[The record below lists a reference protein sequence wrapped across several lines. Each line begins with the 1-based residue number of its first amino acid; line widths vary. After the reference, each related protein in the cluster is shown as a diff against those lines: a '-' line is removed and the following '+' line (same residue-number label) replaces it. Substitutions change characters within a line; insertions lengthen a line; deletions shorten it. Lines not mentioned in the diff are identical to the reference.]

1 MKYCSNCGE
10 PVELKVPA
18 GDSLPRH
25 VCPACQ
31 AIHYQNPRIIV
42 GCLPVW
48 QNDRVLLCRRA
59 IEPRSGFWT
68 LPSGFMENGES
79 AEEGAARETLEEA
92 NARVRILGLH
102 TMYSVPHINQ
112 VHLLFRADLLD
123 VDFSPGVESLEVQLF
138 SRAGIPWGEV
148 AFTSVRFSLERFF
161 EGGSAW
167 PLPAFL
173 GAYAPPAAQADQR
186 GLQNSARE
194 RL

>member
-10 PVELKVPA
+10 AVEVKIPA

-48 QNDRVLLCRRA
+48 QKDRVLLCRRA
-59 IEPRSGFWT
+59 IEPRLGLWT

-79 AEEGAARETLEEA
+79 AEDGAARETLEEA

-123 VDFSPGVESLEVQLF
+123 TDFSPGVESLAVELF
-138 SRAGIPWGEV
+138 RREEIPWSEI
-148 AFTSVRFSLERFF
+148 AFNSVRFSLERFF
-161 EGGSAW
+161 EGGPAW

-173 GAYAPPAAQADQR
+173 GAYAPPIAETDQR
-186 GLQNSARE
+186 GLQNSARDK
-194 RL
+194 L